1 MPLYFSKTSSK
12 KIYIQFHKYLFCINS
27 FFLSNMHKGLFFTI
41 SVANKIFKT
50 FFTKRDLIRY
60 YYLINIYIAYWNRA
74 FMFGKFLFFYF
85 SITEIYNFLS
95 IFIHT
100 FTIFYIFTIYL
111 PFFLLNQHFPV
122 NLQLKNFSIKKY
134 NFKIPLWK
142 NTKLPSQE
150 HPDVLALIYFS
161 SKSWEEFLRSP
172 AIYLITFFFQC
183 TCIL

>member
-1 MPLYFSKTSSK
+1 
-12 KIYIQFHKYLFCINS
+12 
-27 FFLSNMHKGLFFTI
+27 MHKGLFFTI

-111 PFFLLNQHFPV
+111 PFFLLNQHFAV
-122 NLQLKNFSIKKY
+122 NLQLKKFLYQKIQLQDSSLKKY
-134 NFKIPLWK
+134 KIALSRASWCFSFNLFFIKILRRIFKVTSNISNHVFFSMYLHSLK
-142 NTKLPSQE
+142 NTYRYVSYAPKIE
-150 HPDVLALIYFS
+150 S
-161 SKSWEEFLRSP
+161 SH
-172 AIYLITFFFQC
+172 ITAKQVYN
-183 TCIL
+183 